1 MSKTYQIVNFFLK
14 GEYSEETKKKFY
26 RWFFSSNAKLEK
38 EEALVNQWNEIDIE
52 ADSSTR
58 DSYNKVIANLGI
70 ESKKKQ
76 NLELRYKLLRIAA
89 AIFIPVIS
97 IISAYWYVQS
107 SDRQPVEFVEHFT
120 PNSNIETINLPD
132 GSSVTVNC
140 GSIIIYPRNFTN
152 KSREIF
158 LSGEAKFTVIPDK
171 KRPFIVKTN
180 DMNIEALGTVFNVSS
195 YAENSQTVAT
205 LVDGKVRV
213 DMKKSKKDYV
223 LDPLQQVVF
232 DRKTGKSFSQ
242 RAKIDL
248 ELAWE
253 EGHLVFRNAS
263 IEDIMQE
270 IQRKYDVRIYANY
283 KEIKNEKLTVRF
295 NNDEPVEEIF
305 KTLSM
310 LIRGFN
316 YKIKGEKIYIYQ

>member
-1 MSKTYQIVNFFLK
+1 MSKIHRIVSFFLK

-26 RWFFSSNAKLEK
+26 RWFFSSKSRLEK
-38 EEALVNQWNEIDIE
+38 EEALVNRWNEIDIE

-58 DSYNKVIANLGI
+58 DSYNKVMANLGI

-76 NLELRYKLLRIAA
+76 KLEIRYKLLRIAA
-89 AIFIPVIS
+89 TISVPIIS
-97 IISAYWYVQS
+97 IISAYWYTQS
-107 SDRQPVEFVEHFT
+107 SDRQSVEFVEHFT

-132 GSSVTVNC
+132 GSSVSVNC
-140 GSIIIYPRNFTN
+140 GSIVIYPRNFTS

-171 KRPFIVKTN
+171 KRPFIVRTN

-213 DMKKSKKDYV
+213 DMKKSKKDYI
-223 LDPLQQVVF
+223 LEPLQQVVF
-232 DRKTGKSFSQ
+232 DKKTGTSFSQ
-242 RAKIDL
+242 QTKIDL

-283 KEIKNEKLTVRF
+283 KEFKNEKLTVKF

-305 KTLSM
+305 KTLRI
-310 LIRGFN
+310 LIRRFN
-316 YKIKGEKIYIYQ
+316 YKIEGGKIYIYQ

>member
-1 MSKTYQIVNFFLK
+1 MSIIHQIVNLFLE

-26 RWFFSSNAKLEK
+26 RWFFSSKSKLEK
-38 EEALVNQWNEIDIE
+38 EEVLVNQWNEIDIE

-58 DSYNKVIANLGI
+58 DSYNKVITNLGI
-70 ESKKKQ
+70 EFKKKQ
-76 NLELRYKLLRIAA
+76 HLEIRYKLLRIAA

-97 IISAYWYVQS
+97 IISIYWYVQS
-107 SDRQPVEFVEHFT
+107 SDRQSVEFVEHFT

-132 GSSVTVNC
+132 GSFVTVNC

-158 LSGEAKFTVIPDK
+158 LSGEAKFTVAPDK

-205 LVDGKVRV
+205 LVNGKARV
-213 DMKKSKKDYV
+213 GMKKSKKDYI
-223 LDPLQQVVF
+223 LEPLQQVVF
-232 DRKTGKSFSQ
+232 DKETGKSFSQ
-242 RAKIDL
+242 QAKIDL

-253 EGHLVFRNAS
+253 VGHLVFRNAS

-283 KEIKNEKLTVRF
+283 KKIKNEKLTVKF
-295 NNDEPVEEIF
+295 NNDEPIEEIF
-305 KTLSM
+305 NTLRM
-310 LIRGFN
+310 LIKGFD
-316 YKIKGEKIYIYQ
+316 YKIEGEKIYIYQ